1 MQQKEMTGRIV
12 EIEMIIQ
19 KAVWEGHR
27 CSINDKYQPLRIERD
42 ILRCIYF
49 GSESNFCKKDLI
61 R

>member
-1 MQQKEMTGRIV
+1 MTGRIV

-49 GSESNFCKKDLI
+49 GSESNFCKKDFI